1 MKLRTGTFLALAGVI
16 TLLPGPARADGA
28 SYNFGGCTDA
38 PVVCS
43 GDVGSVTA
51 NYTSNGHTITAKAF
65 SIANYDLFIK
75 NGNSLPADEQGLGMM
90 GTTDHEIQHGEFIQ
104 LDVTSLAQA
113 GFTTV
118 SLILDSVQPSEGY
131 QICVSNVAGSDSG
144 HCFTG
149 HLDLSPVTVNFGSG
163 YNYID
168 VTATTG
174 DVLIAKG
181 LVATREPS
189 SLMLLGSGLLALV
202 GFTLKKAIA

>member
-1 MKLRTGTFLALAGVI
+1 MKIRVGIFLAFGGLIA
-16 TLLPGPARADGA
+16 LLPKSARADGA
-28 SYNFGGCTDA
+28 SYNFAGCTDA

-51 NYTSNGHTITAKAF
+51 SYTSNGHTITATAF
-65 SIANYDLFIK
+65 SVANYDLFIK
-75 NGNSLPADEQGLGMM
+75 NGSTLAADEQGLGMI

-104 LDVTSLAQA
+104 LELTSLANA
-113 GFTTV
+113 GFTT
-118 SLILDSVQPSEGY
+118 SAITLGSVQIAEGY

-149 HLDLSPVTVNFGSG
+149 NLDLSPVTVNFGNG

-168 VTATTG
+168 ITATTG

-181 LVATREPS
+181 LAVPEPS
-189 SLMLLGSGLLALV
+189 SLMLLGTGLLALV

>member
-1 MKLRTGTFLALAGVI
+1 MKLRIAGFLALAGLI
-16 TLLPGPARADGA
+16 ALLPKPARADGV
-28 SYNFGGCTDA
+28 SFNFGGCTVA

-51 NYTSNGHTITAKAF
+51 NYTSNGHTIIATAF
-65 SIANYDLFIK
+65 SISNYDLFIK
-75 NGNSLPADEQGLGMM
+75 NGPTLPADEQGLGMV
-90 GTTDHEIQHGEFIQ
+90 GTTDHEIQPGEFIQ
-104 LDVTSLAQA
+104 LNVTSLAQA
-113 GFTTV
+113 GFTTA
-118 SLILDSVQPSEGY
+118 SLILGSVQLGEGY

-149 HLDLSPVTVNFGSG
+149 NLDLSPVTVNFGSG

-181 LVATREPS
+181 LVATPEPS
-189 SLMLLGSGLLALV
+189 SLMLLGAGLLALV
-202 GFTLKKAIA
+202 GLALRKVVA

>member
-1 MKLRTGTFLALAGVI
+1 MKLRIATFSALAGLI
-16 TLLPGPARADGA
+16 ALLPKPARADGA

-51 NYTSNGHTITAKAF
+51 NYTSNGHTVIAKAF
-65 SIANYDLFIK
+65 SAANYDLFIK
-75 NGNSLPADEQGLGMM
+75 TGTGDEHGLGMV

-104 LDVTSLAQA
+104 LDVTSLANA
-113 GFTTV
+113 GFTTA
-118 SLILDSVQPSEGY
+118 SLTLGSVQLGEGY
-131 QICVSNVAGSDSG
+131 QICASNIAGSDSG

-149 HLDLSPVTVNFGSG
+149 NLDGSPVAVNFGSG

-174 DVLIAKG
+174 DVLIATG
-181 LVATREPS
+181 LVATPEPS
-189 SLMLLGSGLLALV
+189 SLILLGSGLLALV

>member
-1 MKLRTGTFLALAGVI
+1 MKLRVGTFLALGGLIA
-16 TLLPGPARADGA
+16 LLPKPARADGV
-28 SYNFGGCTDA
+28 SYNFAGCTDA

-51 NYTSNGHTITAKAF
+51 KYTSNGYTVIAKAF
-65 SIANYDLFIK
+65 SPLNYDLFIK
-75 NGNSLPADEQGLGMM
+75 NGPTLAVDEQGLGMV

-104 LDVTSLAQA
+104 LDVTSLANA
-113 GFTTV
+113 GFTTSAI
-118 SLILDSVQPSEGY
+118 SLGSVQIAEGY
-131 QICVSNVAGSDSG
+131 QICVSNAAGTNSG

-149 HLDLSPVTVNFGSG
+149 NLDLTPITVNFGGG

-181 LVATREPS
+181 LVAAPEPS

-202 GFTLKKAIA
+202 GFTLKKAIT

>member
-1 MKLRTGTFLALAGVI
+1 MKFRVATFMALGGLIAI
-16 TLLPGPARADGA
+16 LPKPAHADGV
-28 SYNFGGCTDA
+28 SYNFAGCTDA

-51 NYTSNGHTITAKAF
+51 NYTSNGNTIIAKAF
-65 SIANYDLFIK
+65 SAANYDLFIK
-75 NGNSLPADEQGLGMM
+75 NGPTLPVNEQGLGMA

-104 LDVTSLAQA
+104 LDVTSLVNA
-113 GFTTV
+113 GFTSA
-118 SLILDSVQPSEGY
+118 SLTLASVQLSEGY

-149 HLDLSPVTVNFGSG
+149 NLDLSPVAVNFGNG

-181 LVATREPS
+181 LAVPEPS
-189 SLMLLGSGLLALV
+189 SLMLLGTGLLALV
-202 GFTLKKAIA
+202 GFALRKAVA